1 MDFDC
6 GTLLELSCFEKSKL
20 EANLEVSIMEFYYNI
35 KYSFLKYEKG
45 NVCGMVAIGL
55 IL

>member
-1 MDFDC
+1 MGLIC
-6 GTLLELSCFEKSKL
+6 GSLLELSCFEIVKI

-45 NVCGMVAIGL
+45 SVCRMVAIGL